1 MKKKVLM
8 MLLVVSMLALTLT
21 GCGKTDD
28 NGGATNGGETESE
41 TLTVWCW
48 DPNFN
53 VYAMKQAEKLYQKD
67 HPNFKLDIQEKVFS
81 DIETALIT
89 AA

>member
-28 NGGATNGGETESE
+28 NGGATNGGEAERE
-41 TLTVWCW
+41 TLTVWSW
-48 DPNFN
+48 DPTFN
-53 VYAMKQAEKLYQKD
+53 G
-67 HPNFKLDIQEKVFS
+67 
-81 DIETALIT
+81 
-89 AA
+89 